1 MSSQNCFHVF
11 NAFLQLRTFARVTP
25 PSRSIG
31 QTPRRF
37 APPPLAS
44 ASVAASRVMARAD
57 LPLVFVICGQSNV
70 AGRGDPF
77 DITTEE
83 RARIAA
89 VADRVQVMVPPP
101 VPPIED
107 PRLSAGVFSLLQRSA
122 APFMIGPDIFF
133 GLHLAEQ
140 WPEQHIVLLKRCMLG
155 TSLNGSW
162 NVQWDQARALES
174 DAPQFVGSVGL
185 YETLLRDL
193 KALGPAQLRGVLWL
207 QGERDVQIGGTA
219 ADAYHAN
226 LLALI
231 RALRCDTGIP
241 LLPFALVAVS
251 TRDYRERDS
260 PRGKV
265 VRAMEEVSRSEDAVY
280 FVSDGHGDESSADY
294 IPRGQDGTH
303 FDTEGQ
309 RRLGVRFA
317 EMMLRACDLVYSD
330 TVSLR

>member
-1 MSSQNCFHVF
+1 MLMHSFIP
-11 NAFLQLRTFARVTP
+11 FALSWP
-25 PSRSIG
+25 NN
-31 QTPRRF
+31 PR
-37 APPPLAS
+37 AS
-44 ASVAASRVMARAD
+44 MARARTD
-57 LPLVFVICGQSNV
+57 LPSVFVICGQSNV
-70 AGRGDPF
+70 AGKGEPSE
-77 DITTEE
+77 ITTEE

-89 VADRVQVMVPPP
+89 VADRVQVIVPEP

-107 PRLSAGVFSLLQRSA
+107 PRLSAGVFTLLQRSA

-133 GLHLAEQ
+133 GLRMAEQ
-140 WPEQHIVLLKRCMLG
+140 WPEQRIVLLKRCMLG

-162 NVQWDQARALES
+162 NVHWDRARALES
-174 DAPQFVGSVGL
+174 EAPQFVGSVGL

-193 KALGPAQLRGVLWL
+193 KELGPAQLRGVLWL

-219 ADAYHAN
+219 ADAFHAN

-231 RALRCDTGIP
+231 RALRRDTGVP

-251 TRDYRERDS
+251 TRDYREAPADCVHSEAGRDS
-260 PRGKV
+260 PKGKV

-280 FVSDGHGDESSADY
+280 FVSDGHGDTSSADY
-294 IPRGQDGTH
+294 IPRGEDGTH

-317 EMMLRACDLVYSD
+317 ETMLRACDLV
-330 TVSLR
+330 L

>member
-1 MSSQNCFHVF
+1 
-11 NAFLQLRTFARVTP
+11 
-25 PSRSIG
+25 
-31 QTPRRF
+31 
-37 APPPLAS
+37 
-44 ASVAASRVMARAD
+44 MARAD

-70 AGRGDPF
+70 AGKGDPS
-77 DITTEE
+77 DITTQE

-89 VADRVQVMVPPP
+89 VADRVQVIVPPP

-133 GLHLAEQ
+133 GLRVAEQ
-140 WPEQHIVLLKRCMLG
+140 WPEQRIVLLKRCMLG

-219 ADAYHAN
+219 ADAFHAN

-251 TRDYRERDS
+251 TRDYQEAPVDFVHSETGRDS
-260 PRGKV
+260 PKGKV

-317 EMMLRACDLVYSD
+317 EMMLRAYDLVYSD

>member
-11 NAFLQLRTFARVTP
+11 NAFLQLATFARVTP

-37 APPPLAS
+37 AATAISLR
-44 ASVAASRVMARAD
+44 SVAASRVMARAD